1 MAIQKTPVA
10 RLCRAVELGFQR
22 MQSMREARYKFLA
35 QYVGPFYSR
44 NKGAEGS
51 DERKASPINLMY
63 NAVTTLVPNLAFN
76 DPRVRI
82 ATQVMPYRGYAG
94 TFELATNHLIQK
106 IRLRDTLR
114 KVITDALFTAGFVKT
129 GLAVSGQT
137 LNLEGKYCHIGEPF
151 ADRVDPDDMVIDP
164 MARDWHEQQF
174 VGNRFRV
181 HKQELIELGI
191 YDERQ
196 VQKLRSRY
204 QAGGVNKEASSLSGD
219 RNVLQTFNGD
229 VAEYVDLVEL
239 YLPKE
244 QLIVTLPFGPGYT
257 DEDVLRVVEYEGPEH
272 GPFHMLGF
280 AYVPDNVLPVAPASI
295 WYYLQVLGN
304 RVARKIGRQAERMK
318 TVLAYDG
325 SAVEDAKEIS
335 EADDGETV
343 RVDNIDGIK
352 EVNFGGTTENAYSY
366 LSWVETEFSK
376 MAGNIDL
383 ISGAQSDENT
393 LGQTEI
399 LQNNGQVRLQDMQNL
414 TYQFTAEV
422 THDLAFMLHTD
433 PLIDMMLVK
442 RVGGVDQ
449 QARYTPE
456 MREGDFLDYTYSII
470 PYSMARTDPEKKV
483 RRIMEFISTGIPAI
497 AQAYQLLGPML
508 NIENIINL
516 VAREVGID
524 EADEIINSQ
533 VLQQMIQMQIAQ
545 MQVSGITPD
554 GKMGASMMTGGIVPP
569 PVMPGMMGGAQQ
581 QPPGGGRPE
590 QPVPGQMGPT
600 GGVSP
605 EAEANAGYQE
615 RSAAIQAAR

>member
-1 MAIQKTPVA
+1 MAMKTPVQK
-10 RLCRAVELGFQR
+10 LCRAVELGFQR
-22 MQSMREARYKFLA
+22 MQSARESRYKFLA

-44 NKGAEGS
+44 NKGTEGS

-63 NAVTTLVPNLAFN
+63 NAVTTLVPNLAYN
-76 DPRVRI
+76 DPRARV
-82 ATQVMPYRGYAG
+82 ATQYMPYRAYGSVL
-94 TFELATNHLIQK
+94 ELATNHLIQK
-106 IRLRDTLR
+106 CYLKDTLR
-114 KVITDALFTAGFVKT
+114 KTITDALFFAGFVKT
-129 GLAVSGQT
+129 GLCVSGQT
-137 LNLEGKYCHIGEPF
+137 LNVDGKYCQIGEPF

-174 VGNRFRV
+174 MGNRFRIM
-181 HKQELIELGI
+181 KQELLDLGI
-191 YDERQ
+191 YDNDK

-204 QAGGVNKEASSLSGD
+204 TSGGINKEVSSLSGD

-229 VAEYVDLVEL
+229 VTEFVDLVEV

-244 QLIVTLPFGPGYT
+244 QLIVTLPFGPGFG
-257 DEDVLRVVEYEGPEH
+257 DGDVLRVVEYEGPER

-280 AYVPDNVLPVAPASI
+280 AYVPDNVLPVPPASI
-295 WYYLQVLGN
+295 WYYLQILGN
-304 RVARKIGRQAERMK
+304 RIARKIGRQAERMK

-325 SAVEDAKEIS
+325 SASEDAKEIA

-352 EVNFGGTTENAYSY
+352 EISFGGTTENAYNY
-366 LSWVETEFSK
+366 LAWVEQEFSK

-383 ISGAQSDENT
+383 ISGTQSDENT

-414 TYQFTAEV
+414 TYQFTGELV
-422 THDLAFMLHTD
+422 HDLGFFIHTD

-442 RVGGVDQ
+442 RTAGVDQ
-449 QARYTPE
+449 QVRYTPE
-456 MREGDFLDYTYSII
+456 MREGDFLDYTFTIQ

-508 NIENIINL
+508 NIENIVNL
-516 VAREVGID
+516 VAREVGIE

-533 VLQQMIQMQIAQ
+533 VLQQTIQMQLMQLQTNGIAA
-545 MQVSGITPD
+545 D
-554 GKMGASMMTGGIVPP
+554 GKAGAFALNGGIVPAP
-569 PVMPGMMGGAQQ
+569 PPPMMPQPGMQQPGAGAQIG
-581 QPPGGGRPE
+581 QPNPM
-590 QPVPGQMGPT
+590 QMGPS
-600 GGVSP
+600 GGTSP
-605 EAEANAGYQE
+605 DQESNSMYQD
-615 RSAAIQAAR
+615 RSAAIQAQR